1 MADEAEEV
9 NTPVEDGDTVQLLQE
24 TEVSEAEKNEEFR
37 SSNRP
42 DPREKPSPASTE
54 HSWSAPLLSLARK
67 ATETISSGV
76 SYAATPRNPT
86 QGSAASSP
94 TNTLSEND
102 LNYTS
107 NQPGGFQLK
116 IYQTWSYQS
125 TFSGLPLRLS
135 WVQLSHH
142 VTLDVKS

>member
-1 MADEAEEV
+1 MADQAEEV
-9 NTPVEDGDTVQLLQE
+9 NTPAEDGDAVQQLQE
-24 TEVSEAEKNEEFR
+24 TEVSEAEKNREFR
-37 SSNRP
+37 SSERS
-42 DPREKPSPASTE
+42 DAGEKLSPASAE

-102 LNYTS
+102 VNDTS

-116 IYQTWSYQS
+116 IYQNWSHQS
-125 TFSGLPLRLS
+125 TFSRLPLRLY
-135 WVQLSHH
+135 
-142 VTLDVKS
+142 

>member
-1 MADEAEEV
+1 MADEAEKV
-9 NTPVEDGDTVQLLQE
+9 NTPAEDGDAVQQLQE
-24 TEVSEAEKNEEFR
+24 TEVSEAEKNREFR
-37 SSNRP
+37 SSDRP
-42 DPREKPSPASTE
+42 DAGEKPSPSSAQ

-86 QGSAASSP
+86 QGPAASSP

-107 NQPGGFQLK
+107 DLPGLK
-116 IYQTWSYQS
+116 LKFLSFKDLS
-125 TFSGLPLRLS
+125 NPELPE
-135 WVQLSHH
+135 H
-142 VTLDVKS
+142 V